1 MNKVT
6 KIWVTQVDLAQ
17 DLEVSPTTVKELTA
31 KNVLTRIKG
40 KGYDLRQARLDY
52 ISHLRE
58 MAAGRYSLRFVKDCG
73 HGMDVGLVQAA
84 TSEATFPWLSLI
96 VLLPAA
102 GALFMPLLP
111 GDDDQPSPWPRNL
124 ALAVL
129 LVDLLLMLVV
139 FATRF
144 DPSIDGLQLVERVSW
159 LPVIGLEWSLGA
171 DGLSAPLVVLS
182 GLVTLLSVAASWS
195 VERKSRLYFALLL
208 VQASAQG
215 IVFLSQDFLLF
226 FLAWELELVPVYLLI
241 AIWGGQNRQ
250 YAATKFILY
259 TALASLLILISGLAL
274 ALSGDQF
281 TLNLTELAARSP
293 GGSFG
298 LLCYLGFLVGFGV
311 KLPMFPLHTWL
322 PDAHGE
328 ANAPVSMLLAGVL
341 LKMGGYA
348 LLRFNVQMLPDAH
361 LTLAPALVIIG
372 IVNIIYGALNA
383 FAQDNVKRRIA
394 CSSVSHMGFVLLGIG
409 AVNALGI
416 SGAML
421 QMVSHGLI
429 AAAMFFVTGVFYERT
444 KTLSIPNMGGLA
456 KALPITFAFFL
467 ASSLAS
473 LALPGM
479 SGFISEITVFLGI
492 TSQENFTSL
501 FRAITVLMAA
511 IGLVLTPIY
520 LLSMCRRV
528 FFGPRIP
535 ALASVADMQPRE
547 LVIGLSL
554 LVPTLVIGIWP
565 RVAMDLYEAS
575 TDALASQLSSLSLI
589 ALINRLPLG

>member
-1 MNKVT
+1 M
-6 KIWVTQVDLAQ
+6 Q
-17 DLEVSPTTVKELTA
+17 
-31 KNVLTRIKG
+31 
-40 KGYDLRQARLDY
+40 
-52 ISHLRE
+52 
-58 MAAGRYSLRFVKDCG
+58 
-73 HGMDVGLVQAA
+73 GMDAGLAA
-84 TSEATFPWLSLI
+84 SAVATTTFPWLSLI
-96 VLLPAA
+96 VLLPAL
-102 GALFMPLLP
+102 GALLMPLLP
-111 GDDDQPSPWPRNL
+111 GTDDQPSPWPRNF
-124 ALAVL
+124 ALVVL
-129 LVDLLLMLVV
+129 LIDLVLMMVV
-139 FATRF
+139 FASEF
-144 DPSIDGLQLVERVSW
+144 DPAISGLQLVERVSW
-159 LPVIGLEWSLGA
+159 VPAIGLEWSLGV

-182 GLVTLLSVAASWS
+182 GLVTFLSVAASWS
-195 VERKSRLYFALLL
+195 IQRKSRLYFALLL

-215 IVFLSQDFLLF
+215 LVFLSQDFLLF

-241 AIWGGQNRQ
+241 AVWGGQNRQ

-259 TALASLLILISGLAL
+259 TALASLLILVSGLAL

-281 TLNLTELAARSP
+281 TLNITDLTARSA

-348 LLRFNVQMLPDAH
+348 LLRFNVQMLPEAH
-361 LTLAPALVIIG
+361 LTLAPALVILG
-372 IVNIIYGALNA
+372 IVNIVYGALNA

-409 AVNALGI
+409 AVDALGI

-479 SGFISEITVFLGI
+479 SGFISEITIFLGI
-492 TSQENFTSL
+492 TSQDAFTSL
-501 FRAITVLMAA
+501 FRSITVILAA

-535 ALASVADMQPRE
+535 ALASVVDMKPRE

-565 RVAMDLYEAS
+565 RIAMDLYESS
-575 TDALASQLSSLSLI
+575 TNALSQQLGDHGVV
-589 ALINRLPLG
+589 ALIQHLPLG

>member
-1 MNKVT
+1 M
-6 KIWVTQVDLAQ
+6 DAGLAE
-17 DLEVSPTTVKELTA
+17 LAVSGSP
-31 KNVLTRIKG
+31 
-40 KGYDLRQARLDY
+40 
-52 ISHLRE
+52 
-58 MAAGRYSLRFVKDCG
+58 
-73 HGMDVGLVQAA
+73 
-84 TSEATFPWLSLI
+84 FPWLSLI

-102 GALFMPLLP
+102 AALVLPLVP
-111 GDDDQPSPWPRNL
+111 SSEEKPSPAPKIITL
-124 ALAVL
+124 VVL
-129 LVDLLLMLVV
+129 LVDLLLMMGV

-144 DPSIDGLQLVERVSW
+144 DPSTEGLQLVERVSW
-159 LPVIGLEWSLGA
+159 LPALGLEWSLGV

-182 GLVTLLSVAASWS
+182 GLVTFLSVAASWS
-195 VERKSRLYFALLL
+195 VQRKSRLYFALML

-215 IVFLSQDFLLF
+215 LVFLSQDFLLF

-274 ALSGDQF
+274 ALSGDTF
-281 TLNLTELAARSP
+281 AFNITELAARSP

-298 LLCYLGFLVGFGV
+298 LLCYVGFLIGFGV

-348 LLRFNVQMLPDAH
+348 LLRFNVQMLPEAH
-361 LTLAPALVIIG
+361 ATLAPALVILG
-372 IVNIIYGALNA
+372 IVNIVYGALNA

-394 CSSVSHMGFVLLGIG
+394 CSSVSHMGFVLVGIG
-409 AVNALGI
+409 AVDALGI

-492 TSQENFTSL
+492 TSQEAFTSV
-501 FRAITVLMAA
+501 FRSITVLLAA

-535 ALASVADMQPRE
+535 ALASVADMRPRE

-565 RVAMDLYEAS
+565 RIAMDLYEAS
-575 TDALASQLSSLSLI
+575 TNALALQFI
-589 ALINRLPLG
+589 AS

>member
-1 MNKVT
+1 MDANLP
-6 KIWVTQVDLAQ
+6 ISAA
-17 DLEVSPTTVKELTA
+17 SP
-31 KNVLTRIKG
+31 
-40 KGYDLRQARLDY
+40 
-52 ISHLRE
+52 
-58 MAAGRYSLRFVKDCG
+58 
-73 HGMDVGLVQAA
+73 
-84 TSEATFPWLSLI
+84 ATFPWLSLI

-102 GALFMPLLP
+102 GSLLMPLLP
-111 GDDDQPSPWPRNL
+111 GDEQTSSETPRNL
-124 ALAVL
+124 AISILLADFL
-129 LVDLLLMLVV
+129 LILFV
-139 FATRF
+139 FIRF
-144 DPSIDGLQLVERVSW
+144 FDRQDGGLQLIERTSW
-159 LPVIGLEWSLGA
+159 IQAIGLEWSLGV
-171 DGLSAPLVVLS
+171 DGISAPLVILS
-182 GLVTLLSVAASWS
+182 GVITLLSATASWKI
-195 VERKSRLYFALLL
+195 KSKPRLYFGLLL
-208 VQASAQG
+208 LQASAQAL
-215 IVFLSQDFLLF
+215 VFLSQDFLLF
-226 FLAWELELVPVYLLI
+226 FLSWELELVPVYLLI
-241 AIWGGQNRQ
+241 AIWGGSRRL

-274 ALSGDQF
+274 AFSGPSF
-281 TLNLTELAARSP
+281 TLNLSELTLLSP
-293 GGSFG
+293 SGSFG
-298 LLCYLGFLVGFGV
+298 LLCYLGFLIGFGV
-311 KLPMFPLHTWL
+311 KLPIFPLHTWL

-348 LLRFNVQMLPDAH
+348 LLRFNVQMLPQIH
-361 LTLAPALVIIG
+361 LLVAPALIIIG

-409 AVNALGI
+409 AINALGI

-421 QMVSHGLI
+421 QMISHGLI
-429 AAAMFFVTGVFYERT
+429 AAAMFFITGTFYERT

-492 TSQENFTSL
+492 TSQELFTSF
-501 FRAITVLMAA
+501 FRSLTIVIAA

-535 ALASVADMQPRE
+535 ALALIEDINTRE
-547 LVIGLSL
+547 LLIGISL
-554 LVPTLVIGIWP
+554 LIPTLTIGFWP
-565 RVAMDLYEAS
+565 RIAIDLYKAS
-575 TDALASQLSSLSLI
+575 TDLMADRLINNSLI
-589 ALINRLPLG
+589 ALSQNIGLG

>member
-1 MNKVT
+1 M
-6 KIWVTQVDLAQ
+6 DA
-17 DLEVSPTTVKELTA
+17 SPAFPVA
-31 KNVLTRIKG
+31 S
-40 KGYDLRQARLDY
+40 A
-52 ISHLRE
+52 S
-58 MAAGRYSLRFVKDCG
+58 
-73 HGMDVGLVQAA
+73 
-84 TSEATFPWLSLI
+84 FPWLSLI

-102 GALFMPLLP
+102 AALLMPLLP
-111 GDDDQPSPWPRNL
+111 GDPSDPKLPRTL
-124 ALAVL
+124 ALATL
-129 LVDLLLMLVV
+129 LADLGLMIWC
-139 FATRF
+139 FARHF
-144 DPSIDGLQLVERVSW
+144 QGSEAGLQLVERVPW
-159 LPVIGLEWSLGA
+159 VPTLGLEWSLAA

-182 GLVTLLSVAASWS
+182 GLVTLLSAAASWTIA
-195 VERKSRLYFALLL
+195 RKTRLYFALLL
-208 VQASAQG
+208 LQASAQSL
-215 IVFLSQDFLLF
+215 VFLSQDFLLF

-241 AIWGGQNRQ
+241 AIWGGKQRQ

-259 TALASLLILISGLAL
+259 PATASLLILISGLAL
-274 ALSGDQF
+274 ALNGPF
-281 TLNLTELAARSP
+281 TLNLSDLAARSP
-293 GGSFG
+293 GGSLG

-348 LLRFNVQMLPDAH
+348 LLRFNVQMLPEAH
-361 LTLAPALVIIG
+361 HLLAPALIVLG

-409 AVNALGI
+409 AIDSLGM

-421 QMVSHGLI
+421 QMISHGLI

-456 KALPITFAFFL
+456 KVLPITFAFFV

-479 SGFISEITVFLGI
+479 SGFVSEITVFLGV
-492 TSQENFTSL
+492 TSNDGFTVG
-501 FRAITVLMAA
+501 FRVITVILAA
-511 IGLVLTPIY
+511 IGVVLTPIY
-520 LLSMCRRV
+520 LLSLCRRV

-535 ALASVADMQPRE
+535 ALAVVGDMKPRE
-547 LVIGLSL
+547 LLIGLTL
-554 LVPTLVIGIWP
+554 LVPTLVIGFWP
-565 RVAMDLYEAS
+565 RIAIDLYEA
-575 TDALASQLSSLSLI
+575 TTTALAQDLAAHTVV
-589 ALINRLPLG
+589 ALRLPALG